1 MTPQARLFLTIFFA
15 TTTAG
20 VSWAGSGDI
29 RQRQDQASIEL
40 SNVGDD
46 DAPVVVAAPPAPK
59 RELAAPSVATGVK
72 SATVQERAATS
83 SSRTRMANKEA
94 AKHEDDVE
102 GNETPATTEA
112 TLAVENVRSAGPV
125 QAVQPDWAVRQP
137 YAPSV
142 SGGASASGSAGS
154 SFGDGSTSGS
164 GNLAGDSQA
173 GTVGFGSGTV
183 QTPTSVI
190 DSPDLLAARIAQYRD
205 MMLTEPRGANG
216 LVSNPAVQRRYLMM
230 NRTTYM
236 NQRW

>member
-29 RQRQDQASIEL
+29 RQRQDQASI
-40 SNVGDD
+40 
-46 DAPVVVAAPPAPK
+46 
-59 RELAAPSVATGVK
+59 
-72 SATVQERAATS
+72 
-83 SSRTRMANKEA
+83 
-94 AKHEDDVE
+94 
-102 GNETPATTEA
+102 NETPATTEA
-112 TLAVENVRSAGPV
+112 TAAVENVRSAGPV